1 MSRSTIPSNLDKLAQ
16 LDPSLIVKQLDTAKI
31 LLKRARSKW
40 YTQQFVAPLL
50 ELQSPLNRYYQ
61 SAMDCAKFISINNGK
76 SKSAYCNT
84 RVCNT
89 CNRIRTAIGM
99 NGYMEQLKGRE
110 WVMITLTDVNC
121 QGHELKDEIA
131 SLKRTV
137 LLIRRYFKKRGI
149 ILDGIVKAEI
159 TYNEKTKTFH
169 PHLHV
174 LAACQNIEFVAV
186 ELINQWLERR
196 PTASIKAQNITRD
209 PSGAFNELFKYTT
222 KGYQREGKTLTI
234 DALAIDTIMRAQY
247 NTRSFQP
254 FGNIRKVTEEV
265 QEIIQAQPIEKPD
278 GVYMWYASDWYSLY
292 TGEALSYYL
301 PDPDIK
307 ITYARVRP
315 PTDN

>member
-1 MSRSTIPSNLDKLAQ
+1 MSSADTYTNLDKLAQ
-16 LDPSLIVKQLDTAKI
+16 LDPGLIIKQLDTAKTLI
-31 LLKRARSKW
+31 KRARSKW

-50 ELQSPLNRYYQ
+50 ELQSPLHGYYQ
-61 SAMDCAKFISINNGK
+61 SAMDCAKFISIENGK
-76 SKSAYCNT
+76 PKSSYCNT

-121 QGHELKDEIA
+121 QGHELRHEIDG
-131 SLKRTV
+131 LKRT
-137 LLIRRYFKKRGI
+137 LRLIRRKLKKRGT

-186 ELINQWLERR
+186 ELINEWLERR
-196 PTASIKAQNITRD
+196 PTASLKAQNITRD
-209 PSGAFNELFKYTT
+209 PKGAFNELFKYTT

-247 NTRSFQP
+247 KTRSFQP

-278 GVYMWYASDWYSLY
+278 GIYMWYDHDWYSLY

-307 ITYARVRP
+307 ITHARIRHP
-315 PTDN
+315 ADN

>member
-1 MSRSTIPSNLDKLAQ
+1 MSSADTYTNLDKLAQ
-16 LDPSLIVKQLDTAKI
+16 LDPGLIIKQLDTAKTLI
-31 LLKRARSKW
+31 KRARSKW

-50 ELQSPLNRYYQ
+50 ELQSPLHGYYQ
-61 SAMDCAKFISINNGK
+61 SAMDCAKFISIENGK
-76 SKSAYCNT
+76 PKSSYCNT

-121 QGHELKDEIA
+121 QGHELRHEIDG
-131 SLKRTV
+131 LKRT
-137 LLIRRYFKKRGI
+137 LRLIRRKLKKRGT

-186 ELINQWLERR
+186 ELINEWLERR
-196 PTASIKAQNITRD
+196 PTASLKAQNITRD
-209 PSGAFNELFKYTT
+209 PKGAFNELFKYTT

-247 NTRSFQP
+247 KTRSFQP
-254 FGNIRKVTEEV
+254 FGNIRKVTEDV

-278 GVYMWYASDWYSLY
+278 GIYMWYYHDWYSLY
-292 TGEALSYYL
+292 TGESLSYYL

-307 ITYARVRP
+307 ITHARVRH

>member
-1 MSRSTIPSNLDKLAQ
+1 MSRVKDYTKLDKLAQ
-16 LDPSLIVKQLDTAKI
+16 LDPVLIVKQLDTAKT
-31 LLKRARSKW
+31 LQKRARSKW

-50 ELQSPLNRYYQ
+50 QLESPLHRYYQ
-61 SAMDCAKFISINNGK
+61 SAMDCAKFIFINNGK

-121 QGHELKDEIA
+121 QAHELRYEIA
-131 SLKRTV
+131 SQKRTV
-137 LLIRRYFKKRGI
+137 LLIRRKLKKQGI
-149 ILDGIVKAEI
+149 ILDGIVKSEI
-159 TYNEKTKTFH
+159 TYNEKTNTFH

-174 LAACQNIEFVAV
+174 LAACPNIEYVAV
-186 ELINQWLERR
+186 EIINEWLDRR

-222 KGYQREGKTLTI
+222 KGYQREGKTLLI
-234 DALAIDTIMRAQY
+234 DSVAIDTIMRAQY

-265 QEIIQAQPIEKPD
+265 PEIIEAQPIEKPD
-278 GVYMWYASDWYSLY
+278 GVYMWEASDWYSMY
-292 TGEALSYYL
+292 TGEALTYYL
-301 PDPDIK
+301 PDPEIK